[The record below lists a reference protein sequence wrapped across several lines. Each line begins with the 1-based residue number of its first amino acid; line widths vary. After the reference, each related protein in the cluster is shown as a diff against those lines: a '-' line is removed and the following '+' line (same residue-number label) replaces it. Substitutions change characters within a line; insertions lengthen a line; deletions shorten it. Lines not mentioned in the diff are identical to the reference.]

1 MWILPAGRCHHR
13 FVLRPGF
20 ETRGRIKILSR
31 ARCPPHPDQNDTD
44 DAEHEGAD
52 DHRGRNSQQKAK
64 DPPQCTRLTVSIANM
79 Q

>member
-1 MWILPAGRCHHR
+1 
-13 FVLRPGF
+13 
-20 ETRGRIKILSR
+20 LSR